1 MLFGEILSVAL
12 GAIRANKLRSLL
24 TMLGIVIGVG
34 AVITMV
40 ALGSGAEK
48 AVADQIASLGTN
60 LLSVF
65 PGQQMFG
72 GVGDVRVNMKV
83 DDYLA
88 LKNGGGTFANVVP
101 ELSRNL
107 QVKYG
112 NKNGNV
118 SILGTT
124 SSYAEV
130 NNYKVDA
137 GRMFTTGEDDARKRV
152 AVLLGGIP

>member
-12 GAIRANKLRSLL
+12 SAIRANKLRSLL

-40 ALGSGAEK
+40 ALGSGAQK
-48 AVADQIASLGTN
+48 AVADQIQQLGTN
-60 LLSVF
+60 LLSVY
-65 PGQQMFG
+65 PGQSMFG
-72 GVGDVRVNMKV
+72 GIGDVRINMKV

-88 LKNGGGTFANVVP
+88 LKAGGRTFANVVP
-101 ELSRNL
+101 EISRNL

-118 SILGTT
+118 SVVGSTAN
-124 SSYAEV
+124 YADV
-130 NNYKVDA
+130 NNYKRSEEHTSEIQSLA
-137 GRMFTTGEDDARKRV
+137 
-152 AVLLGGIP
+152 